1 VEGADPQPVQHTPA
15 EPEPAESVEAEP
27 AVARRRPGYLV
38 LTALVVLLVGLA
50 GLALWFVDQSR
61 SLGPRDD
68 GRQAAVQAARV
79 EAVNLTTISYETAD
93 RDLARI
99 IAAATGT
106 LKTQFVTQRKQLPTV
121 LRRDKSISI
130 GTVLAAG
137 VTSQR
142 GNTVKVL
149 VAVDAQVSSAQST
162 KAGKLVKH
170 YRMDMTLVRISGHWL
185 VSQVGFSGVLR

>member
-1 VEGADPQPVQHTPA
+1 
-15 EPEPAESVEAEP
+15 
-27 AVARRRPGYLV
+27 
-38 LTALVVLLVGLA
+38 
-50 GLALWFVDQSR
+50 
-61 SLGPRDD
+61 
-68 GRQAAVQAARV
+68 
-79 EAVNLTTISYETAD
+79 
-93 RDLARI
+93 
-99 IAAATGT
+99 
-106 LKTQFVTQRKQLPTV
+106 V